1 MVGVPFTEREEISR
15 GLRGEL
21 SLRSIARFLKRPPST
36 INREVR
42 RNGGAKDYRAARSD
56 AGLWT
61 VLTAQ
66 SPASRQAG
74 DAYPCR
80 AISGKLT
87 RKWPPQQ
94 IAGWLMREHPDEE
107 GKRVSLGTIY
117 RSLFIQTRAYLR
129 RNYRHTC
136 ERRDPFDDLAMRLCR
151 KYSQR
156 LKAGRRR
163 TQLCCQ
169 GRKLLE
175 WRYAGLVERPLADHV
190 CGFDPSQCSGG

>member
-1 MVGVPFTEREEISR
+1 LIAHRLRSIRFWLVRGHPPIGAGENVVGVPFTEREEISR

-21 SLRSIARFLKRPPST
+21 SLRSIARFLKRPAST

-136 ERRDPFDDLAMRLCR
+136 EELCGN
-151 KYSQR
+151 
-156 LKAGRRR
+156 LGD
-163 TQLCCQ
+163 
-169 GRKLLE
+169 G
-175 WRYAGLVERPLADHV
+175 VI
-190 CGFDPSQCSGG
+190 

>member
-1 MVGVPFTEREEISR
+1 LIAHRLRSIRFWLVRGHPPIGAGENVVGVPFTEREEISR

-21 SLRSIARFLKRPPST
+21 SLRSIARFLKRPAST

-94 IAGWLMREHPDEE
+94 IAG
-107 GKRVSLGTIY
+107 
-117 RSLFIQTRAYLR
+117 
-129 RNYRHTC
+129 
-136 ERRDPFDDLAMRLCR
+136 
-151 KYSQR
+151 
-156 LKAGRRR
+156 
-163 TQLCCQ
+163 
-169 GRKLLE
+169 
-175 WRYAGLVERPLADHV
+175 
-190 CGFDPSQCSGG
+190 